1 MAIEKITIATPPSQL
16 FQGISS
22 NYLDNLTYA
31 EFLLG
36 ILKKMNEVIAKTNEN
51 TGFIE
56 TFEKQYNILL
66 AEFQAL
72 QDEVD
77 GIVDTVDAR
86 VTQQLADFQESVNN
100 QIVEVRNYLVAYSD
114 IGDQRLENEIQA
126 IQLGQINVIDPTTGL
141 VSPIQTVINNIA
153 GSGGNSLTAT
163 EYDALDLSA
172 TAYAG
177 YDITAYEYDFNGK
190 ALLV

>member
-1 MAIEKITIATPPSQL
+1 MAIQEITIATPPSQL

-36 ILKKMNEVIAKTNEN
+36 ILKKMNEVIAQTNAN
-51 TGFIE
+51 TDFIE

-66 AEFQAL
+66 AEFEAL
-72 QDEVD
+72 SQKVD
-77 GIVDTVDAR
+77 GISEQVHNEVAEQLEAFETV
-86 VTQQLADFQESVNN
+86 VTN
-100 QIVEVRNYLVAYSD
+100 QIIEVKNYLIAYSD
-114 IGDQRLENEIQA
+114 AGDQRLENEIQA

-141 VSPIQTVINNIA
+141 ISPIQTVINNIA
-153 GSGGNSLTAT
+153 GTNSNPLTAS
-163 EYDALDLSA
+163 EYDALELSA
-172 TAYAG
+172 TAY
-177 YDITAYEYDFNGK
+177 DAYEVSAFDYDFNGK

>member
-77 GIVDTVDAR
+77 SLVDTIDAR

-153 GSGGNSLTAT
+153 GSGSNSLTAT
-163 EYDALDLSA
+163 EYDALDLTA
-172 TAYAG
+172 TAYDE